1 MRVFLLAAL
10 GCLLT
15 ALVVVG
21 QGFVSE
27 ELSPRALSLGGAFV
41 GLADDASAALWN
53 PAGLFTL
60 KGIHIIARLSMP
72 SPKTPFDISGGAIGG
87 GFFSIGGALWYGSR
101 TIKAPVPGEQS
112 LAVVAAGAGVR
123 ETMAA
128 GVTLKLYEELQS
140 GKRWRGTG
148 MDLGLLVRFGQVLQ
162 GGLVI
167 TDLLSTRLV
176 STESFE
182 FEKEIPLI
190 VRMGA
195 VLKLWEDRLRLLGA
209 LDLARHEELRAI
221 RFGAEVRLFEGIA
234 LRVGWNGHEITWG
247 AGFGIFEILQSD
259 FAWHADGWAISTEI
273 VFGK

>member
-15 ALVVVG
+15 ALVVGG

-27 ELSPRALSLGGAFV
+27 GLSPRALSLGGAFV

-60 KGIHIIARLSMP
+60 KGIHILARLSMP
-72 SPKTPFDISGGAIGG
+72 SPETPFDISGGAIGG
-87 GFFSIGGALWYGSR
+87 RLFSIGGALWYGSR
-101 TIKAPVPGEQS
+101 TIKAPTPGEQS
-112 LAVVAAGAGVR
+112 LAVIAAGAGIR

-140 GKRWRGTG
+140 GKRFRGTG

-167 TDLLSTRLV
+167 ADLLSTRLV
-176 STESFE
+176 SEESL
-182 FEKEIPLI
+182 EKEIPLI

-195 VLKLWEDRLRLLGA
+195 VLKLWGDRLRLLGA
-209 LDLARHEELRAI
+209 LDLARHEELRTI
-221 RFGAEVRLFEGIA
+221 RFGVEVRLFEGIA

-259 FAWHADGWAISTEI
+259 FAWQANGWAISTEI

>member
-1 MRVFLLAAL
+1 MRVLLLVAL
-10 GCLLT
+10 GWLLT
-15 ALVVVG
+15 ALAVVG
-21 QGFVSE
+21 QGFVGE

-60 KGIHIIARLSMP
+60 KGIHIVARLSMP

-87 GFFSIGGALWYGSR
+87 GLSSIIGGALWYGSR
-101 TIKAPVPGEQS
+101 TIKAPTPGEQS
-112 LAVVAAGAGVR
+112 LAVMAAGAGVR

-176 STESFE
+176 SAEGLE
-182 FEKEIPLI
+182 QEIPLI

-195 VLKLWEDRLRLLGA
+195 VLKLWEGRLRLLGA
-209 LDLARHEELRAI
+209 LDLARHEELRTI

-234 LRVGWNGHEITWG
+234 LRAGWNGHEITWG